1 MVDEMFERVKAF
13 IQGEMAAG
21 SAKMVR
27 PFQGDKGNT
36 HSLWDNFTS
45 LIKTIKEILAME
57 GISFPEL
64 PPLIENPKK
73 QNLNKLCDYH
83 EDKGHNTN
91 DCCQLKKQIEEA
103 VASSKLAHL
112 VRDICWS
119 NQKSKKQRRND
130 VKVISMI
137 AGGRNHKR
145 PYKEERSGLTKELT
159 FPAIPQNSLTDKP
172 IILEGMIEGHQE
184 GIVRRVHYPE
194 CVTNAKLIKL
204 INSTWQVQMDYSSL
218 NKICAKDMFPFLMEE
233 EELASLMGYQYKCFL
248 WLPKDDSQIRMA
260 KDDEKKTGFH
270 TEEGVYY
277 FTHMPK
283 GLKNS
288 VVTLQSMM
296 EKVLANQKVQNVEE
310 EEVLL
315 LCLCQGNEKISSV
328 LFVERNGTQKPVSYV
343 SRPLQGIEAC
353 YNLTEKMVQALIHTT
368 RSLRTTFR
376 KQKVRVATDGPM
388 KEMLNSSKRRKISKM
403 GSRTKNIRYLIQT
416 SELGA
421 KLQAELT
428 PTPRAWQLNLSK
440 ETIKEGSDVGMILIN
455 PEAKTYSYAICLNF
469 EAPKHIMNYVAL
481 LAGLVASTGKG
492 MKDLHVFIDLQI
504 LVDQVEGT

>member
-1 MVDEMFERVKAF
+1 MTPDRRQA
-13 IQGEMAAG
+13 
-21 SAKMVR
+21 
-27 PFQGDKGNT
+27 
-36 HSLWDNFTS
+36 L
-45 LIKTIKEILAME
+45 KEKVSCWLKE
-57 GISFPEL
+57 GI
-64 PPLIENPKK
+64 I
-73 QNLNKLCDYH
+73 
-83 EDKGHNTN
+83 
-91 DCCQLKKQIEEA
+91 
-103 VASSKLAHL
+103 
-112 VRDICWS
+112 
-119 NQKSKKQRRND
+119 
-130 VKVISMI
+130 
-137 AGGRNHKR
+137 
-145 PYKEERSGLTKELT
+145 
-159 FPAIPQNSLTDKP
+159 
-172 IILEGMIEGHQE
+172 
-184 GIVRRVHYPE
+184 RRVHYPE

-233 EELASLMGYQYKCFL
+233 EELASLMGYRYKCFL
-248 WLPKDDSQIRMA
+248 WLPKDDNQIRMA

-270 TEEGVYY
+270 KEEGVYY

-288 VVTLQSMM
+288 AATLQSMM

-315 LCLCQGNEKISSV
+315 LFLCQGNEKISSV
-328 LFVERNGTQKPVSYV
+328 LFVERNGTHVKRNGTQKPVSYV

-368 RSLRTTFR
+368 RSLRTTFK
-376 KQKVRVATDGPM
+376 KQKVRVATDSPM

-403 GSRTKNIRYLIQT
+403 GSRTKNIRYLIHANEAET

-428 PTPRAWQLNLSK
+428 PTPRAWRLNLSK

-469 EAPKHIMNYVAL
+469 EAPKHIMNYEAL
-481 LAGLVASTGKG
+481 LAGLVASAGKG